1 MLLSLRLSMGRRVAT
16 ATAILF
22 LASLVPATAQLAMGG
37 NPDLIERTGEAGS
50 EHTPVSA
57 RNALA
62 RAEYSPNLNGFQS
75 AVEAGDLAAIPLY
88 QASGL
93 ELGGDTVRGYVN
105 PLYRHNDTFDP
116 DVARQ
121 LLRGGINRKAFCLDE
136 GGRWDHYFVA
146 ERGLE
151 FPEERTAF
159 IRGLCATDETRLA
172 VGALLDAEVLKLQ
185 AQEIAN
191 AARDGKIESCVADY
205 KLTHTMADTLLEAE
219 GFSLFELDTVTPPHD
234 TVLMELSSWDLSGR
248 KTTPE
253 EAFEIA
259 VANGC
264 RAAHPSHVINT
275 AQKLKLEAVMAMI
288 GPAGESA
295 PFNPSLELRDGG

>member
-1 MLLSLRLSMGRRVAT
+1 MAT

-57 RNALA
+57 RNTLA

-121 LLRGGINRKAFCLDE
+121 LLRGGINR
-136 GGRWDHYFVA
+136 
-146 ERGLE
+146 
-151 FPEERTAF
+151 
-159 IRGLCATDETRLA
+159 
-172 VGALLDAEVLKLQ
+172 
-185 AQEIAN
+185 
-191 AARDGKIESCVADY
+191 
-205 KLTHTMADTLLEAE
+205 
-219 GFSLFELDTVTPPHD
+219 
-234 TVLMELSSWDLSGR
+234 
-248 KTTPE
+248 
-253 EAFEIA
+253 
-259 VANGC
+259 
-264 RAAHPSHVINT
+264 
-275 AQKLKLEAVMAMI
+275 
-288 GPAGESA
+288 
-295 PFNPSLELRDGG
+295 